1 MAWLSRRIDEAH
13 FIIVVCSKGLKYFV
27 EKRHRKGKATSKE
40 NNREPSVSGDA
51 GGGSRDLFIVAT
63 AIIAE
68 KLREVQQKTSDL
80 SRFMA
85 VYFDYSHESDVPT
98 SLSPAP
104 KFKLM
109 DQLPQLFARLHS
121 RQLSLTDRE
130 PQPPNVSKRN
140 YFRSKSG
147 RSLYVAICNMHQHID
162 QEPDWFEKQLMP
174 PPPPN
179 KRAVPPPDSGLV
191 LNEVKLKLPS
201 ESDCPVR
208 SNVLIL
214 PATPGLCSLSLSQDE
229 LGEGSSS
236 QDVGSSRPVLH
247 MDGSASPPEMP
258 RDSGIY
264 DSSVPSSEL
273 SIPLMEGL
281 SPDHADNSSLADSV
295 SSSSG
300 LGRNYLAYLAFIIVS
315 FNINF

>member
-13 FIIVVCSKGLKYFV
+13 FIIIVCSKGLKYFV

-51 GGGSRDLFIVAT
+51 GSSRDLFIVAT

-68 KLREVQQKTSDL
+68 KLKEVQQKSSDL

-201 ESDCPVR
+201 ESDCQVR

-214 PATPGLCSLSLSQDE
+214 LATPGLCSLSLSQDE

-236 QDVGSSRPVLH
+236 QDVGSSRPALH

>member
-13 FIIVVCSKGLKYFV
+13 FIIIVCSKGLKYFV

-51 GGGSRDLFIVAT
+51 GSSRDLFIVAT

-68 KLREVQQKTSDL
+68 KLKEVQQKSSDL

-201 ESDCPVR
+201 ESDCQVR

-214 PATPGLCSLSLSQDE
+214 SATPGLCSLSLSQDE

-236 QDVGSSRPVLH
+236 QDVGSSRPALH

>member
-13 FIIVVCSKGLKYFV
+13 FIIIVCSKGLKYFV

-51 GGGSRDLFIVAT
+51 GSSRDLFIVAT

-68 KLREVQQKTSDL
+68 KLKEVQQKSSDL

-201 ESDCPVR
+201 ESDCQVR

-214 PATPGLCSLSLSQDE
+214 SATPGLCSLSLSQDE